1 MKLDFNGNVLEIIR
15 FCRKNFQTKHGNKMK
30 ETEGTQIYELQQKGK
45 SAKSSKNGITV
56 RKREKT
62 FLFLFSL
69 EIGVTGTF

>member
-1 MKLDFNGNVLEIIR
+1 
-15 FCRKNFQTKHGNKMK
+15 MK

-62 FLFLFSL
+62 FLFSFFS
-69 EIGVTGTF
+69 